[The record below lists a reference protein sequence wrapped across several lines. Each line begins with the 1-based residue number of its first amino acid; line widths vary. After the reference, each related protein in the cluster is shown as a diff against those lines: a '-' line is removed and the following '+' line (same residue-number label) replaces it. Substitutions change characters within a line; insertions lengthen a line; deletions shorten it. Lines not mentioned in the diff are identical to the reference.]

1 MFHLFL
7 EPNIDSTKPC
17 KIQVG
22 FSRCDS
28 ASSRLTEHYLT
39 FLILKRLISNGTCLT
54 LSSKP
59 EGLLARRQRLACRLT
74 DVLNNVFYCPI
85 TEQSPQCEV
94 DNVHIVTYLLL
105 LAESSRRI
113 LT

>member
-54 LSSKP
+54 LSS
-59 EGLLARRQRLACRLT
+59 
-74 DVLNNVFYCPI
+74 DLNPRGYWLVA
-85 TEQSPQCEV
+85 SGSLV
-94 DNVHIVTYLLL
+94 
-105 LAESSRRI
+105 A
-113 LT
+113 